1 IGACVFVSSE
11 FALARRLAYP
21 EERFIARWSC
31 GFVSRGFRR
40 VGSSRSMRTLA
51 PETTLLYAKR
61 LAAAAGIS
69 EVSDITD
76 LDVLGVPVCVSVRP
90 HARGESFTFGKGLH
104 PVEAEVGAYMEA
116 LEFFFAEPGNGC
128 DATRWGS
135 AKDVS
140 RA

>member
-1 IGACVFVSSE
+1 
-11 FALARRLAYP
+11 
-21 EERFIARWSC
+21 
-31 GFVSRGFRR
+31 
-40 VGSSRSMRTLA
+40 MRTLA

-69 EVSDITD
+69 DVSDITD

-116 LEFFFAEPGNGC
+116 LEFFFAEP
-128 DATRWGS
+128 
-135 AKDVS
+135 
-140 RA
+140 